1 MKFCIYKKEL
11 ATICLLSFFAS
22 CQESEKFLPTNE
34 ECKVYFSVDKFV
46 GDVST
51 RTNVD
56 PANNY
61 AITWAD
67 GDAIGI
73 FPREGYQEPF
83 EIPSDQVGLSRAQ
96 FDGGYWA
103 LKEGLTYN
111 AYYPFDKAN
120 FESAEMKT
128 QIAVTYLG
136 QSQEGTACNVGA
148 YDYTYSDWTVAPA
161 EGSVSFKFHHVG
173 AFVVFKLEYPQ
184 TAAYTQLT
192 ISASDAVIPTTGSY
206 DLTAETVA
214 LVPDEDALST
224 SLCLA
229 LENCSGVKGETGT
242 FYMMF
247 PPMALDGGAALTV
260 TLTDANGTNYS
271 LSTNIGTTFEAGKLY
286 EVTMEESVLDETSM
300 FLLPKGI
307 DVKNALSSVSSGY
320 ESIRFVANSSTT
332 SDVVLFTDEN
342 GAKAYAVNNSS
353 TLEIHTSKARFLA
366 NADCSEMFYNLSD
379 VKGIYLGD
387 NFDTRNVTNMSK
399 MFCGCKSLSF
409 LDVSNFKT
417 GNVTDMSWMF
427 YNCTGLTSLDVN
439 SFDTGNVTSMKSM
452 FGNCSSL
459 SSLDVSGFDTGN
471 VTSMF
476 QMFFCCNVLSSL
488 ELSGFKTG
496 NVTDMGSMFLECS
509 SLSSLDLGG
518 FDTGNVTS
526 MFQMFS
532 GCSGL
537 SSVDVNSF
545 DTRNV
550 TSMACM
556 FYDCIALTSLDLSNF
571 SFAGN
576 PDVAAMLTA
585 TGGTP
590 ASKPNTSEPII
601 IKVSAE
607 GYTYLTSTTTDCGI
621 HSSYATLRSN

>member
-1 MKFCIYKKEL
+1 MELGLMNKNEIMKFCIYKKEL

-83 EIPSDQVGLSRAQ
+83 EIPSDQIGLSKAQ

-247 PPMALDGGAALTV
+247 PPMALDDGAALTV
-260 TLTDANGTNYS
+260 TLTDANGTDYN
-271 LSTNIGTTFEAGKLY
+271 LSTNIGTTFKAGKLY
-286 EVTMEESVLDETSM
+286 EVTMEESM
-300 FLLPKGI
+300 FLLPKGS
-307 DVKNALSSVSSGY
+307 DVQKALSSVSSGY
-320 ESIRFVANSSTT
+320 ESIRFVANSSAT

-342 GAKAYAVNNSS
+342 GTKAYAVNNSS
-353 TLEIHTSKARFLA
+353 TLEIHTSKAGFLA
-366 NADCSEMFYNLSD
+366 NADCSNMFYALGLI
-379 VKGIYLGD
+379 KGIYFGED
-387 NFDTRNVTNMSK
+387 FDTRNVTNMRY
-399 MFCGCKSLSF
+399 MFDSSWSLYS
-409 LDVSNFKT
+409 LDLSGFDT
-417 GNVTDMSWMF
+417 GNVTDMRGMFSGCKGLSSLDLSGFDTGNVTNMGYMF
-427 YNCTGLTSLDVN
+427 YDCTVLSSLDLR
-439 SFDTGNVTSMKSM
+439 SFDTGNVTDMGYM
-452 FGNCSSL
+452 FYGCQGLSSLDLSGFKTGNVTYMSYMFYGCYGL

-471 VTSMF
+471 VTYMSNMF
-476 QMFFCCNVLSSL
+476 NRC
-488 ELSGFKTG
+488 SG
-496 NVTDMGSMFLECS
+496 
-509 SLSSLDLGG
+509 LSSLDLSG
-518 FDTGNVTS
+518 FDTGNVTDIS
-526 MFQMFS
+526 YMFFC
-532 GCSGL
+532 CSGL
-537 SSVDVNSF
+537 S
-545 DTRNV
+545 
-550 TSMACM
+550 
-556 FYDCIALTSLDLSNF
+556 SLDLSNF

-576 PDVAAMLTA
+576 PSVFNMFYGTGEAAT
-585 TGGTP
+585 
-590 ASKPNTSEPII
+590 SKPIT
-601 IKVSAE
+601 IKVSSE

-621 HSSYATLRSN
+621 NSSYATLRSN